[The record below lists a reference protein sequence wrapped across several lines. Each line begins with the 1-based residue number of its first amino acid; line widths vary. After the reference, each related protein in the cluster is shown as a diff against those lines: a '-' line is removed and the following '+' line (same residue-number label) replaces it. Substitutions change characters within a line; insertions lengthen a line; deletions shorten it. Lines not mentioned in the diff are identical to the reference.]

1 MLYEST
7 RGSLDRMTGA
17 QAIIRG
23 IAPTRQLG
31 YVANRWARKSQ
42 QAGFKSL
49 RCRLTLRRRQRGW
62 PPEKLDTKMLPF
74 R

>member
-23 IAPTRQLG
+23 LAADGGLFVPD
-31 YVANRWARKSQ
+31 V
-42 QAGFKSL
+42 
-49 RCRLTLRRRQRGW
+49 
-62 PPEKLDTKMLPF
+62 
-74 R
+74 